1 MDDCLNNHVRP
12 DVIGD
17 TSYCAAVGLSL
28 LTGETFS
35 SGLSYSFNGSDSSKN
50 HAFTLNAVWKF

>member
-1 MDDCLNNHVRP
+1 M
-12 DVIGD
+12 IGD
-17 TSYCAAVGLSL
+17 TSYGAAVGLSL